1 MPLRDRVFSLWTE
14 RLIWVRQFI
23 ISIMMGLRD
32 LSFVAQRT
40 LRNSTEFGRII
51 SNFFGFEAGQRFE
64 NLLVQWVLILSEF
77 ASTVKANGQ
86 TDLLMQKWNAL
97 ADEIADF
104 LFGINPY
111 WDKVRVSSI
120 LYDQMKIE
128 QDFIR
133 LLNNEQYG
141 EAVAQFDA
149 AHDNALRASQ
159 LMFEGVMHF
168 PDFNNASPPQ
178 V

>member
-1 MPLRDRVFSLWTE
+1 MALRDRVFSLWTE

-23 ISIMMGLRD
+23 ISIMLGLRD

-40 LRNSTEFGRII
+40 LRNSTEFGQII

-64 NLLVQWVLILSEF
+64 NLLVQWVLILSEL
-77 ASTVKANGQ
+77 ASTVKTGGQ
-86 TDLLMQKWNAL
+86 TDLILEKWRAL

-104 LFGINPY
+104 LSGLNPY
-111 WDKVRVSSI
+111 WDKTSVSSI
-120 LYDQMKIE
+120 LYDQMKLE
-128 QDFIR
+128 EEFIR
-133 LLNNEQYG
+133 LLRNERYA

-159 LMFEGVMHF
+159 LMFEGVSMRV
-168 PDFNNASPPQ
+168 PNLDSSLQ